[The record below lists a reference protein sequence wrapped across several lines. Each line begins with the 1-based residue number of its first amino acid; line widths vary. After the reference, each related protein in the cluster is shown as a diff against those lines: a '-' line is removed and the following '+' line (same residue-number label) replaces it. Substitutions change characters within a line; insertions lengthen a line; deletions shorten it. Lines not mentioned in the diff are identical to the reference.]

1 MATEATDY
9 VLNGN
14 GRHES
19 GDTSPR
25 VTETPTE
32 TPIVEN
38 GNVKSGPLLRF
49 IRPKLWVEEG
59 AGGSVPRVCE
69 VEGRLCKWTHTKS
82 NSQNM
87 APASLAWLAYRRSRT
102 TKP

>member
-38 GNVKSGPLLRF
+38 GNVKSGKLFAVYQTHVLGRSAALAALRH
-49 IRPKLWVEEG
+49 
-59 AGGSVPRVCE
+59 ASA
-69 VEGRLCKWTHTKS
+69 KWRAACVSGLTQK
-82 NSQNM
+82 
-87 APASLAWLAYRRSRT
+87 
-102 TKP
+102 